1 MDQVMPR
8 LALEYFCL
16 AFVAIVG
23 VFQVVAAYNE
33 LRGVSFFSRK
43 IYGYLFAAF
52 TVVPALAGFFTWNLR
67 NPTGIIEGWEQFGF
81 FMLALTAAL
90 SFTLVAS
97 SLLKN
102 RRLRGNYA
110 QHDGLE
116 ALRKVTFFQALR
128 HRFSRRQ

>member
-8 LALEYFCL
+8 LALEYFGL
-16 AFVAIVG
+16 SFVAAVG
-23 VFQVVAAYNE
+23 VLQVVAAYNE

-43 IYGYLFAAF
+43 IYGYLFAVF
-52 TVVPALAGFFTWNLR
+52 TVGPALARFFTWNMR
-67 NPTGIIEGWEQFGF
+67 NPTGIIEGREQFGF

-102 RRLRGNYA
+102 RHLRGNHARY
-110 QHDGLE
+110 DGLE
-116 ALRKVTFFQALR
+116 ALKEMTFFQALR
-128 HRFSRRQ
+128 HRFGRRQ